1 MPRVEFDDDAPE
13 LIRAGRIRFENGSM
27 PFWLPPG
34 LDHNDVE
41 VKLVK
46 KRGRQTCSRSKTATP
61 STT

>member
-13 LIRAGRIRFENGSM
+13 LTRAGRIRFENGSM

-46 KRGRQTCSRSKTATP
+46 KKGTQTCTSKT